1 MDLELGGRGKEGTEL
16 RCTWEVLGREG
27 GLGRQ
32 GPSGDPTGLD
42 LLLSH

>member
-1 MDLELGGRGKEGTEL
+1 MDLELGGREKEGMEL
-16 RCTWEVLGREG
+16 CCTWEVLGREG

-42 LLLSH
+42 RLLSH